1 MRMRPWVRVATFLL
15 SIFAV
20 GVATSILLNPRSRTV
35 EELLVKFS
43 DAGVT
48 VAVITVAGALVT
60 GSFRLLEE
68 RRTRDQERR
77 RVFHEVVDAHNEVKL
92 VRRSLAALG
101 LHNRRPVI
109 ASGRRQDPLSAEE
122 AKELRAAMARL
133 IGAQLRFE
141 AINREVGQSD
151 FFRRK
156 GDVSKV
162 LGDVEG
168 YLNKHVV
175 DKWEDYGSAIWADA
189 RPETIERLGLRV
201 SMAGNSQLTFRS
213 RLSGLR

>member
-77 RVFHEVVDAHNEVKL
+77 RAFHEVVDA
-92 VRRSLAALG
+92 
-101 LHNRRPVI
+101 
-109 ASGRRQDPLSAEE
+109 
-122 AKELRAAMARL
+122 
-133 IGAQLRFE
+133 
-141 AINREVGQSD
+141 
-151 FFRRK
+151 
-156 GDVSKV
+156 
-162 LGDVEG
+162 
-168 YLNKHVV
+168 
-175 DKWEDYGSAIWADA
+175 
-189 RPETIERLGLRV
+189 
-201 SMAGNSQLTFRS
+201 
-213 RLSGLR
+213 

>member
-77 RVFHEVVDAHNEVKL
+77 RAFHEVVDAHNEVKL

-101 LHNRRPVI
+101 LHNRRPVLHPDQSGSSRRHGHADAPTLLKHSLRFLATLRATSI
-109 ASGRRQDPLSAEE
+109 SMWWISGRTTAAPSGRTRDRRPSSASGCGCRWPGIHS
-122 AKELRAAMARL
+122 
-133 IGAQLRFE
+133 
-141 AINREVGQSD
+141 
-151 FFRRK
+151 
-156 GDVSKV
+156 
-162 LGDVEG
+162 
-168 YLNKHVV
+168 
-175 DKWEDYGSAIWADA
+175 
-189 RPETIERLGLRV
+189 
-201 SMAGNSQLTFRS
+201 
-213 RLSGLR
+213 